1 MRHQCFLLLLS
12 GHLSFIKNEKH
23 MMSVEAYETPIKEI
37 NVHYMFVSNVCHR
50 MRSVR
55 FLFLL

>member
-1 MRHQCFLLLLS
+1 MFFAFKSLLS

-23 MMSVEAYETPIKEI
+23 PMSVEAYETPINEI
-37 NVHYMFVSNVCHR
+37 NIHYVFVSNVCHH